1 MMQSS
6 LCFAL
11 LATAAALQ
19 APMTRTQQR
28 RVVAQRAPMDV
39 LAPTSSALCAGA
51 DDDYTAPKI
60 EFDPDADG
68 ARAASDIALPF
79 GHGGTDALRESAP
92 CRSVV
97 RFVDD
102 ARSSRSFFFQRSRRP
117 RPVERLEERHIYWI
131 GGHRSAAAAVLLRR
145 PAMSG
150 LCGSCPRP
158 ACGGLAGDLW
168 LVRRLVRFLSL
179 VRPPGFLMDS
189 RGSNCRFFWA
199 RCFVVC
205 QSPP

>member
-1 MMQSS
+1 MQSS

-28 RVVAQRAPMDV
+28 RVVAPRAPMDV

-79 GHGGTDALRESAP
+79 GHGEPTQGCESAP
-92 CRSVV
+92 SFGRSPRRRRALNPIYFFFNAVGGRDLWSDWKNGIYIGSVAIGVLLPLFFFVV
-97 RFVDD
+97 R
-102 ARSSRSFFFQRSRRP
+102 P
-117 RPVERLEERHIYWI
+117 
-131 GGHRSAAAAVLLRR
+131 
-145 PAMSG
+145 
-150 LCGSCPRP
+150 
-158 ACGGLAGDLW
+158 
-168 LVRRLVRFLSL
+168 
-179 VRPPGFLMDS
+179 
-189 RGSNCRFFWA
+189 
-199 RCFVVC
+199 
-205 QSPP
+205 

>member
-1 MMQSS
+1 MQSS

-79 GHGGTDALRESAP
+79 GHGGPTQGCESAP
-92 CRSVV
+92 SFRRSV
-97 RFVDD
+97 RRTF
-102 ARSSRSFFFQRSRRP
+102 AQSFFIQRSRRP
-117 RPVERLEERHIYWI
+117 RPVERLEERHL
-131 GGHRSAAAAVLLRR
+131 HRKRGDRCAAAAVLLRR

-150 LCGSCPRP
+150 ELWKLPRGPRVAGSWGTCG
-158 ACGGLAGDLW
+158 
-168 LVRRLVRFLSL
+168 
-179 VRPPGFLMDS
+179 
-189 RGSNCRFFWA
+189 
-199 RCFVVC
+199 
-205 QSPP
+205 